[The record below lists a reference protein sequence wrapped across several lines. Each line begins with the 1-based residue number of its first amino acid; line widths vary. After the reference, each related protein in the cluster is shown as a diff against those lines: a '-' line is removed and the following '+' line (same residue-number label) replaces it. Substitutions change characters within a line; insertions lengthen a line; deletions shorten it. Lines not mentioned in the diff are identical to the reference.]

1 MDPNKFP
8 SNLSQKLDYS
18 FQRFFVLLF
27 RVSGL
32 ILRKI
37 FIFFTHQRKT
47 REKYH
52 GGMKQ
57 LAEHMNSVTRTMSH
71 DPNQAF
77 AQDSPLPK
85 ARLVHQFSTG
95 TLSQNDD
102 VIAANSSV
110 PQQPGGIQMGN
121 IAETSL
127 VFVPTRRES
136 RIAELTAA
144 RQQLEARR
152 LSRFKNF
159 FENED

>member
-1 MDPNKFP
+1 MF
-8 SNLSQKLDYS
+8 L
-18 FQRFFVLLF
+18 
-27 RVSGL
+27 
-32 ILRKI
+32 
-37 FIFFTHQRKT
+37 FFTHKRTT

-57 LAEHMNSVTRTMSH
+57 LATHMNSVTRTMST
-71 DPNQAF
+71 DPNQTF
-77 AQDSPLPK
+77 AADSPLPK
-85 ARLVHQFSTG
+85 ARLVHQFSSG

-102 VIAANSSV
+102 VIEAAVRRMSGSSK
-110 PQQPGGIQMGN
+110 QPVQLSN

-159 FENED
+159 FDNIED